1 MKTTIVIPVYNE
13 GGNIRSTL
21 TAIRQE
27 VHGDYTVA
35 IVYDRDDDT
44 TLPEAEAWEKENG
57 FPVRRVRNQYGR
69 GALNAIRT
77 GMEKADSEYVIVT
90 MADLSDPPSVMN
102 DMIEKADRE
111 QADIVCASR
120 YMRGGSQHG
129 GPLLKGLLSR
139 CAGLSLHSL
148 AGLPT
153 HDPTNSFKLYRKS
166 FLEKMTVESTGGFE
180 LGLELVVKAW
190 KAGYKVNEVPTSWR
204 DRVEGKSNFKLWKWL
219 PHYLHWYFAALRHGI
234 ALQIRGN
241 GLSMLAWLMVFLAAV
256 LNFAQIDRLAVDVPV
271 QDDWDYLYVV
281 ENFSW
286 DTVTSVHVQHRI
298 IPTRLVFYLSWLADG
313 LNFRNLILFNWFLY
327 LGFVLAVIWLFRQ
340 KCREFPLFP
349 LFFLPFFS
357 DLAHVNLLW
366 AGQGQFHFMLL
377 FGTLAVYFGFAASDS
392 FRNALLFCL
401 LLILCT
407 FSMSP
412 LMPAALLGLW
422 GFRRWL
428 IWLRTPGSER
438 KNLLR
443 STVFAGVI
451 AAAGIGLFFWNYHP
465 DAPPAG
471 FAPGIEFLHQ
481 LRRGLMYSV
490 TLIPPDIGK
499 PAVYWML
506 LPFLLPVVLFVQTLW
521 QRRLE
526 IVRENG
532 PGFAL
537 MVWIAFFCAVIIYT
551 RSGVLADRHIEVI
564 LPMVPAFA
572 SVLVMIGNAK
582 RRKAALYCYLAGILI
597 SLSFAC
603 SFRQAEENCAA
614 RLYGAKLLI
623 EDWKNYDREVEYLYP
638 APFPEQRKRA
648 ERLHISFM
656 KNVR

>member
-57 FPVRRVRNQYGR
+57 SKVRRIRNQYGR

-102 DMIEKADRE
+102 AMIEMADRE

-190 KAGYKVNEVPTSWR
+190 KGGYKVTEVPTSWR

-219 PHYLHWYFAALRHGI
+219 PHYLHWYFAALRHG
-234 ALQIRGN
+234 LSRQVRGN
-241 GLSMLAWLMVFLAAV
+241 GVSLLAWLIVLLAAV

-271 QDDWDYLYVV
+271 QDDWDYLYAV

-298 IPTRLVFYLSWLADG
+298 IPTRLVYYLSWRADG
-313 LNFRNLILFNWFLY
+313 LNFRNLILFNWLFY
-327 LGFVLAVIWLFRQ
+327 LGSVLAVIGLFR
-340 KCREFPLFP
+340 KNCREFPWFP

-357 DLAHVNLLW
+357 DIAHVNLLW

-377 FGTLAVYFGFAASDS
+377 FGTLAVYFGFAARGS
-392 FRNALLFCL
+392 FRNDLLFCL
-401 LLILCT
+401 FLILCT

-422 GFRRWL
+422 GFRRGL
-428 IWLRTPGSER
+428 IWLRTAGAER

-443 STVFAGVI
+443 STIFAGVT

-465 DAPPAG
+465 SAPPAG
-471 FAPGIEFLHQ
+471 FAPGFEFLHQ
-481 LRRGLMYSV
+481 LRRGLMYCI
-490 TLIPPDIGK
+490 TLIPPDIGS
-499 PAVYWML
+499 PAVCWML
-506 LPFLLPVVLFVQTLW
+506 LPFLPPAVLFLHTVW

-526 IVRENG
+526 LVRENG

-537 MVWIAFFCAVIIYT
+537 TVWIAFFCAVIIYT
-551 RSGVLADRHIEVI
+551 RSGVLADRHLEVI

-572 SVLVMIGNAK
+572 SMLVMIRNAK
-582 RRKAALYCYLAGILI
+582 WRKAALYCYLAGILI
-597 SLSFAC
+597 SLSFAF

-623 EDWKNYDREVEYLYP
+623 EDWKNYDREVEFLYP

-648 ERLHISFM
+648 ERLNISFM